1 MAKPETVH
9 NQCIKPHF
17 CHPHE
22 ISMQPACE
30 KRACSSDII
39 RQYRLQN
46 YVSDKKS
53 NLTDRCL
60 FHQLARAFLDQSK
73 LSASILYCFWILLYQ
88 SKSSFFCHIDSADR
102 KYHDIKNNDFQN
114 YIHAFHPPSSTSLSP
129 NRIHARV
136 NQLFF
141 SKINFIKQIRLR
153 F

>member
-88 SKSSFFCHIDSADR
+88 SKSSFFAILIPQIVNTTTLKIMISKTIFMRSILHHLHHYPRIAST
-102 KYHDIKNNDFQN
+102 
-114 YIHAFHPPSSTSLSP
+114 HASINSSSLKS
-129 NRIHARV
+129 I
-136 NQLFF
+136 
-141 SKINFIKQIRLR
+141 S
-153 F
+153 